1 MYQGERLQVLGGVGS
16 LVLFFA
22 FLQGWEGSVVLQYWK
37 IDIGLYS
44 TRQAQDH

>member
-1 MYQGERLQVLGGVGS
+1 MWGS

-37 IDIGLYS
+37 LDIGLIVPGKHG
-44 TRQAQDH
+44 TTELCP